1 MSHDVGHRV
10 RCRLYHWATG
20 SNSTSGK
27 VSTIHGQ
34 TVIIARRIV
43 FGLLLVVIAAFVVER
58 IGHWQTGRDDLAP
71 LALMPGGPAVSPPG
85 RIWIDTD
92 AACGAALRTD
102 PDDCLAILWLG
113 SRGID
118 IVGLST
124 SFGNATG
131 DVVADR
137 TAALVAEMAGDGREV
152 PPVFLGYGAPREPGA
167 SLPPGVTALQ
177 SALEAGPLTIL
188 ALGPLTNLAAALEG
202 RPDLQRN
209 VIRVVAVMG
218 HRPGH
223 LFHPT
228 EGVGTGAVFGHG
240 PIFRDLNLSVDPD
253 ATGAVLGLSLP
264 MTLIPYDAAR
274 ATLITGAD
282 LDALALKGAPEAWVA
297 QTARA
302 WLSFWNED
310 VGLLGFYPF
319 DWIAAAY
326 LTDADQ
332 FKCATVVPR
341 MRREWSF
348 WLVPHE
354 SLIVEPRIGLMEK
367 DDMAV
372 LYCPE
377 ASVDLHAVLLDL

>member
-1 MSHDVGHRV
+1 M
-10 RCRLYHWATG
+10 T
-20 SNSTSGK
+20 
-27 VSTIHGQ
+27 
-34 TVIIARRIV
+34 IARRISVAILLIV
-43 FGLLLVVIAAFVVER
+43 FVAFLSER
-58 IGHWQTGRDDLAP
+58 AGHWQTGRDDLAP
-71 LALMPGGPAVSPPG
+71 LALVRGDPAVAATG

-113 SRGID
+113 SRGVD

-137 TAALVAEMAGDGREV
+137 TGALIAQMAGDGREV
-152 PPVFLGYGAPREPGA
+152 PPVFRGYGAPREPGA
-167 SLPPGVTALQ
+167 ALPPGVTALQ

-188 ALGPLTNLAAALEG
+188 ALGPLTNLAAALDG

-228 EGVGTGAVFGHG
+228 EGEGTGAAFGHG
-240 PIFRDLNLSVDPD
+240 PIFRDLNLSVDPE
-253 ATGAVLGLSLP
+253 ATRAVLRLSLP

-274 ATLITGAD
+274 ASLITGDD
-282 LDALALKGAPEAWVA
+282 LDALALQGPPEAWIA

-302 WLSFWNED
+302 WLTFWNED
-310 VGLLGFYPF
+310 VGVSGFYPF

-326 LTDADQ
+326 LTDPDQ
-332 FKCATVVPR
+332 FSCASVTAR
-341 MRREWSF
+341 MTREWDF
-348 WLVPHE
+348 WLMPHE
-354 SLIVEPRIGLMEK
+354 SLVVEPRNGAIER
-367 DDMAV
+367 DDIDV

-377 ASVDLHAVLLDL
+377 TSAVLHRVLMGP